1 MTTQSVNA
9 MPTQAKFNNNTRRTA
24 NISISLACISMALCW
39 PASVHAPA
47 DKAVNYWQWKTK
59 HIVGDLWKDIACK
72 GGSGKDEEKN
82 TQIEL
87 AWLHLIRSREHEKRQ
102 ETFSNNLICS
112 LLANSTFCSPPEPRI
127 PKKHDA
133 KLKGARVNKSQWL
146 FWLKTA
152 QLKRCALWWQR
163 GYQLL
168 VLETTES
175 SINICFFVQ
184 PRYAQAIS
192 MAVAMPRNPPCHKR
206 HSSLGS
212 TSAFRGWVE
221 GQGNPLFLK
230 RPLTDPR
237 LIADWSQVA
246 PINVKRR
253 PRINTHT
260 HTYITSDYL
269 WLPRVRAPKLPSK
282 FQWINQN
289 VKQHGKSVMLKM
301 QTTNG
306 YAWMSIDMQNEN
318 PYPNHG
324 HGWKH
329 MGIHGYPWRFIDIR
343 TYTDGRGSQEGGP
356 RNRGRSHKIGHQKA
370 RPLTWKYKNLK
381 FLLCVRSA
389 VHYAWLLK
397 FEWGYMEHFEELW
410 IMQLLEF
417 INGRVLDSS
426 LPIRQIF
433 KRIPGTCNRNGIDV

>member
-175 SINICFFVQ
+175 SINIRFFVQ

-260 HTYITSDYL
+260 HTLI
-269 WLPRVRAPKLPSK
+269 
-282 FQWINQN
+282 
-289 VKQHGKSVMLKM
+289 
-301 QTTNG
+301 
-306 YAWMSIDMQNEN
+306 
-318 PYPNHG
+318 
-324 HGWKH
+324 
-329 MGIHGYPWRFIDIR
+329 
-343 TYTDGRGSQEGGP
+343 
-356 RNRGRSHKIGHQKA
+356 
-370 RPLTWKYKNLK
+370 
-381 FLLCVRSA
+381 
-389 VHYAWLLK
+389 
-397 FEWGYMEHFEELW
+397 
-410 IMQLLEF
+410 
-417 INGRVLDSS
+417 
-426 LPIRQIF
+426 
-433 KRIPGTCNRNGIDV
+433 